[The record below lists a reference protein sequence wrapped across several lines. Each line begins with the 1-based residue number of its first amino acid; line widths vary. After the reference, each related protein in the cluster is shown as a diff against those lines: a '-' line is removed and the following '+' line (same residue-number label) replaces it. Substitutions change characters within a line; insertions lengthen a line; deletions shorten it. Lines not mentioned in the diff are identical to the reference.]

1 MYGEGTHLLFPWIER
16 PIIYHVRAKPRVI
29 PSLTGSKDLQM
40 VNITLRVLSRPDM
53 DHLPEIYR
61 TLGTDPD
68 DRVLPSVVNE
78 VLKSVVAQFNASQ
91 LIVQRELVSR
101 MIQARLVERA
111 AHFHILLDD
120 VSITNLKFGPEYSAA
135 VEAKQVAQQ
144 EAERAKFLVEKAI
157 QDKLSTIVRAEGE
170 AKSAKLLTDTIKERP
185 EFLQLRKIEAARE
198 IAHTIARSH
207 NKVYLSADSLLLGL
221 MNTNATDAARLDRE

>member
-1 MYGEGTHLLFPWIER
+1 MMIPFVER
-16 PIIYHVRAKPRVI
+16 PEIYHTRAKPRVI

-40 VNITLRVLSRPDM
+40 VNITLRVLARPDVSR
-53 DHLPEIYR
+53 LPDIYR
-61 TLGTDPD
+61 ELGKDFD
-68 DRVLPSVVNE
+68 DRVLPSIVNE

-101 MIQARLVERA
+101 MIQTRLRERA

-120 VSITNLKFGPEYSAA
+120 VSITNLKFGAEYSAA

-144 EAERAKFLVEKAI
+144 DAERAKFLVEKAI
-157 QDKLSTIVRAEGE
+157 QDKLSTVVRAEGE
-170 AKSAKLLTDTIKERP
+170 AQSAKMLSETIRERP

-198 IAHTIARSH
+198 IAQIMSKSQNR
-207 NKVYLSADSLLLGL
+207 VYLNSDSLMLSLS
-221 MNTNATDAARLDRE
+221 TDPDLNNKAK